1 MDFQLTEEHELIRG
15 MVKEFVEE
23 HVKPIAAEID
33 EHHRFPEESIAP
45 MAELGMFGF
54 TLPEKF
60 GGNESDS
67 LSYVI
72 AAEEMAKVSASH
84 AMIMGS
90 QCTLTAPI
98 LIKYAHPDLAEAIVP
113 GMISGEKLGAFC
125 LTEPGAG
132 CDAAA
137 QQTTAVRDGDNYVIN
152 GSKIFITNA
161 AQSEVFVVFAM
172 TDKSKGVKGISA
184 FVVERS
190 KVEGLRV
197 GPPEMKMGMNASHT
211 SEVFFKNCV
220 IPAKNLLG
228 QEGEGFKIAMSTLD
242 AGRVGVAAMA
252 VGIAQGALDEACAY
266 IKERVQFGKPIAAN
280 QGIQWRVA
288 DMATRLEAAR
298 LMTYRAAVMKDSGQ
312 RFTRESAMAKLFAT
326 EAAMDITTMCVQ
338 LMGGM
343 GYTRAFS
350 VERLMREAKVTEIF
364 EGTNEIQR
372 IVIAK
377 QVLA

>member
-1 MDFQLTEEHELIRG
+1 
-15 MVKEFVEE
+15 
-23 HVKPIAAEID
+23 
-33 EHHRFPEESIAP
+33 
-45 MAELGMFGF
+45 
-54 TLPEKF
+54 
-60 GGNESDS
+60 
-67 LSYVI
+67 
-72 AAEEMAKVSASH
+72 
-84 AMIMGS
+84 
-90 QCTLTAPI
+90 
-98 LIKYAHPDLAEAIVP
+98 
-113 GMISGEKLGAFC
+113 
-125 LTEPGAG
+125 
-132 CDAAA
+132 
-137 QQTTAVRDGDNYVIN
+137 
-152 GSKIFITNA
+152 
-161 AQSEVFVVFAM
+161 
-172 TDKSKGVKGISA
+172 
-184 FVVERS
+184 
-190 KVEGLRV
+190 
-197 GPPEMKMGMNASHT
+197 MKMGMNASHT

-220 IPAKNLLG
+220 VPAKNLLG
-228 QEGEGFKIAMSTLD
+228 KEGEGFKIAMSTLD

-252 VGIAQGALDEACAY
+252 LGIAQGALDEACAY

-298 LMTYRAAVMKDSGQ
+298 LLTYRAAVMKDSGE